1 MRVLWALAHNLESAS
16 KRMHQ
21 RLGVTG
27 PQRLVVRWVG
37 HQNTMTAGELA
48 RTLHVHPS
56 SLTGT
61 LRRLETAKLL
71 RRKPDPLDRRRAVL
85 SLTARGKLLNGQRTG
100 SIESVVERALK
111 RISDSDLRATERVLQ
126 AVVTELEAD
135 RGG

>member
-1 MRVLWALAHNLESAS
+1 
-16 KRMHQ
+16 
-21 RLGVTG
+21 
-27 PQRLVVRWVG
+27 
-37 HQNTMTAGELA
+37 MTAGELA